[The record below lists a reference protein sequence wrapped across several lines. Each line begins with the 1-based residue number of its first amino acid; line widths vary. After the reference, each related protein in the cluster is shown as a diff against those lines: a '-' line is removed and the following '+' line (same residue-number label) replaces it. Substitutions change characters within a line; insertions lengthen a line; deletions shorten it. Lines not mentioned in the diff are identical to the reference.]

1 MNLEHSTTLAL
12 KKKQHYNLLCDSYV
26 KEMFASMGNDARKNA
41 IKFEQ
46 LNRKWKLQAVKA
58 NKVGTYKVSINAFE
72 LSFLDAYKQLKN
84 KKQ

>member
-26 KEMFASMGNDARKNA
+26 KEMFSIMGNDAKENA
-41 IKFEQ
+41 IKFEE

-58 NKVGTYKVSINAFE
+58 NKVGKYKVNINAFE

-84 KKQ
+84 QKQ